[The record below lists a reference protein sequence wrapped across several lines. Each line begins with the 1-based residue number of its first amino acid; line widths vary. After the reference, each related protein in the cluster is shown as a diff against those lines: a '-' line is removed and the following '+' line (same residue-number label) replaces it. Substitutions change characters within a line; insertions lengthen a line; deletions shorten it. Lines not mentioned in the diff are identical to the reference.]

1 MAHEGRMFRP
11 ALLALL
17 LLATPAL
24 AGPFTVEACV
34 AASTSAQ
41 EHQKKGALSA
51 AKHQLTVCSDQS
63 CPGVVQADCTRWLN
77 EVLAAMPTVTI
88 AVRLDG
94 VDQPKARVFLDGRPW
109 IEELTGHPVEL
120 DPGEHLLTVHVGA
133 REQEQRVLINL
144 AEKNRLIVFQLRTP
158 DEVVDPLRKDTPPDV
173 KQPAPTRSFPTFA
186 TAMTATAAVGL
197 GLFTGLG
204 LSGRFALDGLLA
216 DPCAATK
223 SCDPARV
230 SSIQSRFIGADVA
243 LGVGVAAALMAAWQW
258 WAWASTEPA
267 PVTPTVTLLPGGA
280 GLGLSA
286 RW

>member
-1 MAHEGRMFRP
+1 MIRAP
-11 ALLALL
+11 LLLLLLL

-24 AGPFTVEACV
+24 AGPYSVEACV
-34 AASTSAQ
+34 SASTAAQ

-51 AKHQLTVCSDQS
+51 AKHQLTLCSDQS

-77 EVLAAMPTVTI
+77 DVLAAMPTVTI

-133 REQEQRVLINL
+133 RDQEQRVLINL

-158 DEVVDPLRKDTPPDV
+158 DEVTPAPTPTPTPTPPEAT
-173 KQPAPTRSFPTFA
+173 QPAPGRGFPVLA
-186 TAMTATAAVGL
+186 TTLTATAVAGL
-197 GLFTGLG
+197 GLFAGLG
-204 LSGRFALDGLLA
+204 LSGRFALDALLK
-216 DPCAATK
+216 DPCADTK
-223 SCDPARV
+223 TCDPARV
-230 SSIQSRFIGADVA
+230 SSIEARFLAADIA
-243 LGVGVAAALMAAWQW
+243 LGVGVAAALVAAWQW
-258 WAWASTEPA
+258 WAWASSEPA
-267 PVTPTVTLLPGGA
+267 VTPAVTLLPGGA
-280 GLGLSA
+280 GVSVTA

>member
-1 MAHEGRMFRP
+1 MFRR
-11 ALLALL
+11 ALVLL
-17 LLATPAL
+17 LVAAPAW
-24 AGPFTVEACV
+24 AGPFTVEECV
-34 AASTSAQ
+34 AASTAAQ
-41 EHQKKGALSA
+41 EHQKRGALSA
-51 AKHQLTVCSDQS
+51 AKHQLTLCSDQS

-120 DPGEHLLTVHVGA
+120 DPGEHLLTAHVGA

-144 AEKNRLIVFQLRTP
+144 AEKNRLLVFQLRTP
-158 DEVVDPLRKDTPPDV
+158 DEVVEPVTPAPTPAPPEV
-173 KQPAPTRSFPTFA
+173 KQPAPGRGFPVLA
-186 TAMTATAAVGL
+186 TAMTATAAAGL

-204 LSGRFALDGLLA
+204 LSGRLALDALLKE
-216 DPCAATK
+216 PCAETK

-230 SSIQSRFIGADVA
+230 SSIQSRFLAADVA
-243 LGVGVAAALMAAWQW
+243 LGVGLAAALVAAWQW
-258 WAWASTEPA
+258 WAWAASEPA
-267 PVTPTVTLLPGGA
+267 VTPTVTLLPGG
-280 GLGLSA
+280 GSLGLSA